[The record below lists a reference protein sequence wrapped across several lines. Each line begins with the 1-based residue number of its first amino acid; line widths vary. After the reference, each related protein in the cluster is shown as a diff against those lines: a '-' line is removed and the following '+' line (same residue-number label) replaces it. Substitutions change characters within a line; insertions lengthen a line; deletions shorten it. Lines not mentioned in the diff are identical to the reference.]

1 MVPGVPSVEPADE
14 RDEAISRLT
23 EELTRVRA
31 ELAAARR
38 EDEGA
43 QARLAKLR
51 ARRNR
56 AERTAEVLSQALAAR
71 LRLDIARKTA
81 DRRLLS
87 RLQQDLPTPDEAE
100 QLELLRTT
108 PLFDA
113 AWYLRSYQDVVRS
126 GDEPGLH
133 FLRNAVSPFRSP
145 SPVFDTAQY
154 VEDHPEVLDLGV
166 NPLVHFLMTPEGRTA
181 ERYPPEG

>member
-1 MVPGVPSVEPADE
+1 MPADPPADQPG
-14 RDEAISRLT
+14 DES
-23 EELTRVRA
+23 ELTRLRDEVRLLRE
-31 ELAAARR
+31 ELAEAHR
-38 EDEGA
+38 ERERPEERM
-43 QARLAKLR
+43 ARLR
-51 ARRNR
+51 SRRNR
-56 AERTAEVLSQALAAR
+56 AERTAAVLSEALAAR

-100 QLELLRTT
+100 QLELLRST

-133 FLRNAVSPFRSP
+133 FLRNAVTPFRSP
-145 SPVFDTAQY
+145 SPDFDTAQY
-154 VEDHPEVLDLGV
+154 VEDHPEVLDLDV
-166 NPLVHFLMTPEGRTA
+166 NPLVHYLMTPEGRTA
-181 ERYPPEG
+181 ERYPPDA

>member
-1 MVPGVPSVEPADE
+1 VADE
-14 RDEAISRLT
+14 D
-23 EELTRVRA
+23 ELTRLRDDVRLLRA
-31 ELAAARR
+31 ELADARR
-38 EDEGA
+38 VDEGSE
-43 QARLAKLR
+43 ARLAKLR

-56 AERTAEVLSQALAAR
+56 AERTAVVLSEALAAR

-100 QLELLRTT
+100 QLELLRSS

-145 SPVFDTAQY
+145 SPDFDTAQY

-166 NPLVHFLMTPEGRTA
+166 NPLVHFLMSPEGRAA
-181 ERYPPEG
+181 ERYPPEA